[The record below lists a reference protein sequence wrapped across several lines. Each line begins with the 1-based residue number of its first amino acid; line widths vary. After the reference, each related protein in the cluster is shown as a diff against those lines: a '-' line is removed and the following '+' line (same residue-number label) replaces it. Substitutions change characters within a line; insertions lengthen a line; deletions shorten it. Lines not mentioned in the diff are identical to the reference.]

1 MSLNLNFTHKNEY
14 TLHNS
19 ISCECIRLYGIEV
32 KLLKTKKL
40 NLDREVFGDWSSIKT
55 NNKDIFDV
63 HIMPDNSENFDFAE
77 FAFGEFGFTNTETCS
92 VYISAQECMKLGFGI
107 NELMSCLVVLPSNK
121 VMEIT
126 NAEVLTPGINNLWA
140 YSDAKTVF
148 KLALNTYKFKLH
160 DEIEPNDVINTLDI
174 KEKDLDKVQD
184 IQDGYD
190 PLDNYFEKLL
200 NTKEVQDYEAEV
212 KPLAQTVETDI
223 NISLDTNNKKI
234 QKPVVNKDEID
245 PFGW

>member
-14 TLHNS
+14 VLHNS
-19 ISCECIRLYGIEV
+19 ISCECIRLYGIEA

-40 NLDREVFGDWSSIKT
+40 NLDHEVFGDWSSIKT
-55 NNKDIFDV
+55 DGSNIFDI
-63 HIMPDNSENFDFAE
+63 HILPDNSDNFDFAE

-107 NELMSCLVVLPSNK
+107 NELVSSLVVLPSNK

-126 NAEVLTPGINNLWA
+126 NAEVLAPGINNLWA
-140 YSDAKTVF
+140 YSDSKSIF
-148 KLALNTYKFKLH
+148 KLVLNTYKFKLH

-174 KEKDLDKVQD
+174 KEEELKNVQD
-184 IQDGYD
+184 IQDNYD

-200 NTKEVQDYEAEV
+200 NTKETQDYEAEV
-212 KPLAQTVETDI
+212 KPLAQTVETKPTVSD
-223 NISLDTNNKKI
+223 DTNNIKV
-234 QKPVVNKDEID
+234 QKPVVNKDEVD